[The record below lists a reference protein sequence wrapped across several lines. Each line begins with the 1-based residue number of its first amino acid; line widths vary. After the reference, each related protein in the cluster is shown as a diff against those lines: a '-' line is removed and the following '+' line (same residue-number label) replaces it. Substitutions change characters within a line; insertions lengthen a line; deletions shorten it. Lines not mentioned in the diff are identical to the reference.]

1 MIITPKRPRNGGTGS
16 RLSRLV
22 PYMVKGKGG
31 ERCTWYMAGNL
42 DGLDRR
48 EDAELALS
56 FMELVQD
63 GNVRAKGDKTYH
75 VVISFH
81 PNDRTLSDAELAE
94 IVRKTVAVVGLSE
107 HQHIA
112 VRHSDQ
118 EHEHLHI
125 AVNKIHP
132 ETQKIHHPFR
142 DIPQF
147 KLLAAELEKQ
157 FCLHRV
163 DRGVRRMETDRARDY
178 EAQRGTESFSRWA
191 RRTIGDAIE
200 LDRIP
205 SWQALHEKLTR
216 FGVRLVR
223 RGNGLA
229 VVDATRPAL
238 ACKASSLG
246 REWSKQR
253 LTERYG
259 EFVRGRGSAE
269 VARVQVRPYAE
280 RPLEQLRDDGLWREY
295 QDALVAARTRATE
308 QREAVSVRIDD
319 ARAAHR
325 RHFKMRHHAIA
336 AMPISGQEKRKL
348 YKMLSFERKAAERK
362 LRAMTKQWRA
372 ARVHGHPESWKE
384 FLAERAAGGDLRA
397 KRRLKRQWR
406 GLEITTRANQFEAL
420 PSRKS
425 RTSRGSIVHNL
436 PGGIRLRESSGSIEL
451 LGEARD
457 EALEQL
463 AKVAKQRFG
472 SKRVTL
478 LGSRRALERLVEL
491 AAEQGLEIAE
501 ERQR

>member
-1 MIITPKRPRNGGTGS
+1 MIITPKRPRNGRTGS
-16 RLSRLV
+16 RLSQLV
-22 PYMVKGKGG
+22 PYMLKGKGG

-48 EDAELALS
+48 EHAELALS
-56 FMELVQD
+56 VMELVQD
-63 GNVRAKGDKTYH
+63 GNVRAKADKTYH

-81 PNDRTLSDAELAE
+81 PNDRRLSDAELAE
-94 IVRKTVAVVGLSE
+94 IVRRTVTVVGLSE

-157 FCLHRV
+157 FGLHQV
-163 DRGVRRMETDRARDY
+163 DRGVTRMETDRARDY

-205 SWQALHEKLTR
+205 SWQALHEELAR

-229 VVDATRPAL
+229 VVDATRPTL
-238 ACKASSLG
+238 GCKASAMG
-246 REWSKQR
+246 RRWSKQR
-253 LTERYG
+253 LSERYG
-259 EFVRGRGSAE
+259 EFVRGSAE
-269 VARVQVRPYAE
+269 VSREQVKPYAE

-295 QDALVAARTRATE
+295 QDALVTARTRSTE
-308 QREAVSVRIDD
+308 QREALSVKIDD
-319 ARAAHR
+319 ARDAHR

-336 AMPISGQEKRKL
+336 AMPISGHEKRKL
-348 YKMLSFERKAAERK
+348 YKMLSFERKTAERK
-362 LRAMTKQWRA
+362 LRATTKQWRA
-372 ARVHGHPESWKE
+372 ARVHGHPGSWKE
-384 FLAERAAGGDLRA
+384 FLAERAAGGDPRA

-406 GLEITTRANQFEAL
+406 GLEITTRGNRVEAL
-420 PSRKS
+420 PSCKS
-425 RTSRGSIVHNL
+425 RTSRGSIVLNL
-436 PGGIRLRESSGSIEL
+436 PGGVRLRESAGSIEL

-472 SKRVTL
+472 SKPVTL
-478 LGSRRALERLVEL
+478 LGSRRAQERLVEL
-491 AAEQGLEIAE
+491 ATEQGLEIGE

>member
-1 MIITPKRPRNGGTGS
+1 MIITPKRPRNSRTGS

-22 PYMVKGKGG
+22 PYMLKGKGG

-56 FMELVQD
+56 VMQLVQD

-81 PNDRTLSDAELAE
+81 PNDRKLTDAELAE
-94 IVRKTVAVVGLSE
+94 IVRKTVARVGLSE

-157 FCLHRV
+157 FGLHEV
-163 DRGVRRMETDRARDY
+163 DRGVRGMETDRARDY

-205 SWQALHEKLTR
+205 SWQVLHEELTR
-216 FGVRLVR
+216 FGVRLVQ

-229 VVDATRPAL
+229 VVDATRPTL
-238 ACKASSLG
+238 ACKASALG
-246 REWSKQR
+246 RQWSKQR
-253 LTERYG
+253 LSERYG
-259 EFVRGRGSAE
+259 EFVRGPSSAE
-269 VARVQVRPYAE
+269 VAREQVQPYEE

-308 QREAVSVRIDD
+308 QREALSVQDCRCASRASTAFQDEAPCDCRD
-319 ARAAHR
+319 AH
-325 RHFKMRHHAIA
+325 
-336 AMPISGQEKRKL
+336 L
-348 YKMLSFERKAAERK
+348 
-362 LRAMTKQWRA
+362 W
-372 ARVHGHPESWKE
+372 ARETQTLQDA
-384 FLAERAAGGDLRA
+384 F
-397 KRRLKRQWR
+397 
-406 GLEITTRANQFEAL
+406 
-420 PSRKS
+420 
-425 RTSRGSIVHNL
+425 
-436 PGGIRLRESSGSIEL
+436 LREEG
-451 LGEARD
+451 R
-457 EALEQL
+457 
-463 AKVAKQRFG
+463 
-472 SKRVTL
+472 
-478 LGSRRALERLVEL
+478 
-491 AAEQGLEIAE
+491 
-501 ERQR
+501 